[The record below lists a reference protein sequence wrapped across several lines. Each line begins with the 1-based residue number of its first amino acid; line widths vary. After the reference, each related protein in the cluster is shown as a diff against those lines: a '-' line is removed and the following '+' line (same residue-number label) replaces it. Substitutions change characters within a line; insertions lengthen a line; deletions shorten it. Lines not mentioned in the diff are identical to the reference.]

1 MKFQFSI
8 ILLMIACLCNAQSF
22 SEEDVL
28 RLKLYCTGDFKSDT
42 SEWKT
47 YGLRKLMVKPFWEKR
62 KDGAWLLVAETLRQK
77 NDTSGHFYVWH
88 FYRESNSI
96 LLLQLLQFKDVA
108 IAKEII
114 GGTRKDKNV
123 FLQDLK
129 NMVGC
134 ELYIARDN
142 SNNYSGKSKGKD
154 CYIDTMNTE
163 YFLYEAVFKKNEL
176 SWGAKGFDKNDKQI
190 VGSAKGNNY
199 LRIVTPIKK

>member
-8 ILLMIACLCNAQSF
+8 ILVTIAYVCNAQSF

-28 RLKLYCTGDFKSDT
+28 RLKLFCTGDYKTDT
-42 SEWKT
+42 SAWKT
-47 YGLRKLMVKPFWEKR
+47 DGQRKLIVKPFWEKR
-62 KDGAWLLVAETLRQK
+62 KDGAWLLVAETLRQNK
-77 NDTSGHFYVWH
+77 DTSEHFYVWH

-114 GGTRKDKNV
+114 GGARKDKDV

-134 ELYIARDN
+134 ELYITKDN
-142 SNNYSGKSKGKD
+142 SNNYNGKSKGKD
-154 CYIDTMNTE
+154 CYIDSLSTE
-163 YFLYEAVFKKNEL
+163 YFLYEAEFKKNIL
-176 SWGAKGFDKNDKQI
+176 SWGAKGFDKDDKQI
-190 VGSAKGNNY
+190 VGSPKGYNY
-199 LRIVTPIKK
+199 LRIVTAIKK